1 MTLCDDERPLTEIE
15 RKYLRS
21 KCTFLVDQLLL
32 DHGLLTALHAV
43 DCLNDRHL
51 DGIKA
56 HVKRPDQIGEL
67 LDIMKRRSF
76 AQYKQFVEC
85 VRATHQ
91 EHVVR
96 VFDSEGGN
104 FSFV

>member
-1 MTLCDDERPLTEIE
+1 MTICDDERPLTEIE

-21 KCTFLVDQLLL
+21 KHKFLVDELFLEY
-32 DHGLLTALHAV
+32 GLLAALLAV
-43 DCLNDRHL
+43 NCLNDRHV
-51 DGIKA
+51 DGIKT
-56 HVKRPDQIGEL
+56 HINRPDQIGEL

-104 FSFV
+104 FSFA

>member
-1 MTLCDDERPLTEIE
+1 MTLCDDERPLTEME
-15 RKYLRS
+15 RNCLRS
-21 KCTFLVDQLLL
+21 KRTFLVDQLLL
-32 DHGLLTALHAV
+32 DYGLLAALNAFN
-43 DCLNDRHL
+43 CLNDRHVE
-51 DGIKA
+51 GIKT
-56 HVKRPDQIGEL
+56 HVKFSDQIGEL